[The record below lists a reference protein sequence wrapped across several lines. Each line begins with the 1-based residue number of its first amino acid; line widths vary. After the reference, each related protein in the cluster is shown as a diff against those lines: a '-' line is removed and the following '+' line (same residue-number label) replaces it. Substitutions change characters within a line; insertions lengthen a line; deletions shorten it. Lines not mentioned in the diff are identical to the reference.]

1 MSVFYLVKRAFSAFD
16 EDCFVKVFR
25 TFVRSQLDFAI
36 QAWKPWASKYLGIL
50 EKVQRRATK
59 LTKASSDLSSSYCFK
74 LVNDS
79 NLRTSSKSGQGSLLV
94 AMSQTTLDKPVE
106 ESFSDDNVGGSPRT
120 ELLNSPTK
128 ERTASSVADADGES
142 RGISSASSPFSP
154 SSAPLSAENGLGR
167 CSLTTQDSG
176 VDETLDE
183 VLEEERTRVAG
194 ANRKL
199 RGEVDEQEEEGD
211 YAGWVIEEKAREVFT
226 LGTTSACPASMASPS
241 SPVAVSI
248 ETAANGDNLDNSS
261 SDRREPR
268 LRRRRRRS
276 RICPPAPPSSC
287 SGRAVEVSKSS
298 AKQSSSDGD
307 TKASASSAVE
317 TGPRSSSSVSES
329 SSSDEETGFSEMPAN
344 TRLDESTGTL
354 STDSPVEEPSVRDAL
369 QSCAVHPHIPLVR
382 LTSLRKIIRRL
393 SSDLPSDARTLLG
406 GAGNSVMLMV
416 TGSAGLHT
424 VRENK
429 ASTISSGTENKV
441 AEWRDGSRDLQR
453 PDSAAPS
460 PNPLDRTDPDE
471 GTIGSLNGISNGT
484 IIKRPKTLKLTFF
497 YTNVQSI
504 LPKFDELKIH
514 ICALSIDVVSLTE
527 SWLSENVDDRELMLP
542 GFQLFQRD
550 RRERQGGGVVTYVK
564 HGLLVSEKTEQFA
577 CSAETIWLTIRAPG
591 SHSLE
596 VLTVYRPP
604 RSDPEADARLL
615 EELGRFALRP
625 DVLIMGD
632 FNAPLIDWSSLYAR
646 GPELT
651 FDRRFLDMAL
661 RSFLTQH
668 VLFPT
673 RTKASSS
680 YCFTL
685 VNDSNLRTSSKSG
698 QGSLLVAMSQTTLD
712 KPVEESFSDDNVGG
726 SPRTE
731 LLNSPTKE
739 RTASSVA
746 DADGESRG
754 ISSASSPFSPSSAPL
769 SAENGLGRCSLT
781 TQDSGVD
788 ETLDEVLEEERT
800 RVAGANRKLREEDNE
815 QEEEGDYAGWV
826 IEEKA
831 REVFTLGT
839 ASACPA
845 SMASPSSPVAVS
857 TETAANGDNLD
868 NSSSDRREPRLRRRR
883 RRSRICPP
891 APPSC
896 SGRAV
901 EISKSSAKQS
911 SSDGDTK
918 ASASSAVETGSRS
931 SRSIAEKRHRAE
943 ALAAERSRERL
954 ANLAAAEA
962 AAEAARER
970 ARQLREARSQELRR
984 RDEERRRNADER
996 RKAFQA
1002 ARQDRTVP
1010 TIGRGAS
1017 VVTNSGL
1024 SKSLRIHP
1032 VNGRVASSCL
1042 PRGFASELDPSD
1054 PRYCPYGFGSSCR
1067 REVCLT
1073 TSQLVKARNDQNKR
1087 HLLTTSFTADV
1098 KRSFHVPDRRMTTSA
1113 TVNYSRPLG
1122 VLDTRGALTKH
1133 ELTNKSAIQS
1143 QSDSSFKAITSKPQ
1157 PRKLPEI
1164 RSMRIPP
1171 SLLKSTEA
1179 SSQEKNGQKAF
1190 DKTSVASAKS
1200 RSLPT
1205 FARQK
1210 PTYAVNNPKPTRMS
1224 VSTRKPPNH
1233 GDVKMPTAAPLGR
1246 CQPRKPTS
1254 QQTAPHRQNP
1264 PAAQPPASML
1274 SVKACADRRPL
1285 SPSTVLRDSVEG
1297 GPQVATTE
1305 TPTKSITSVRGGAEP
1320 SDEEV
1325 AEYRARMKEQR
1336 RLALERREEEEMAI
1350 SKETEQRVE
1359 QEAMNVIIREIA
1371 EVTVGEAIDQAIA
1384 ELKAEA
1390 IQAAVMDEQTEQ
1402 VQQHN
1407 SQNPSHSPSRL
1418 PQKAAFRLETAM
1430 QGLSM
1435 IPPAGEAITVSFV
1448 PAEGDPTVVL
1458 RSSTLINR
1466 SLSAN
1471 DLQPPSESDK
1481 NLIQMIVTTSK
1492 DRLNKGIEEMAT
1504 AVGEKWD
1511 KNAQTLALRTLSN
1524 VTAEA
1529 AEREER
1535 KRRLQ
1540 QVMLRIR
1547 TPHGSSASLAAE
1559 DSEANSSGPEHFFAD
1574 STAQP
1579 DDHPDDQQPL
1589 TPTTSAHRSPIQ
1601 FKPNALLSVLESGRL
1616 PKNSR
1621 AAALL
1626 RERVTSPTVI
1636 NTPKNHDGS
1645 IPSELTKTA
1654 EGSQDGGPV
1663 DLTSDEDVE
1672 DDRSSTQIQGLPSL
1686 TTDLVTPVKPPHQM
1700 ADSGAAGE
1708 ETNGEEEA
1716 EARAESIAK
1725 EERAGGVPQNGAQFG
1740 LDEEQDI
1747 PLSLS
1752 ALGPEHSAVLRHSI
1766 LVRDPQSKLS
1776 HADLEVFNAVGDASP
1791 RPAE

>member
-1 MSVFYLVKRAFSAFD
+1 MS
-16 EDCFVKVFR
+16 
-25 TFVRSQLDFAI
+25 RSDDIKCRYQEA
-36 QAWKPWASKYLGIL
+36 
-50 EKVQRRATK
+50 

-79 NLRTSSKSGQGSLLV
+79 SLRTSSKLGQGSLLV
-94 AMSQTTLDKPVE
+94 AMSQTTLDKPVA

-128 ERTASSVADADGES
+128 ERTASSADADGES

-183 VLEEERTRVAG
+183 VLEEERTRAAVAG

-199 RGEVDEQEEEGD
+199 REEEAGEEEGD

-241 SPVAVSI
+241 SPVAVST
-248 ETAANGDNLDNSS
+248 ETAANGDNLESSS
-261 SDRREPR
+261 SDRRETR

-276 RICPPAPPSSC
+276 RICPPAPPSS
-287 SGRAVEVSKSS
+287 
-298 AKQSSSDGD
+298 
-307 TKASASSAVE
+307 
-317 TGPRSSSSVSES
+317 
-329 SSSDEETGFSEMPAN
+329 
-344 TRLDESTGTL
+344 
-354 STDSPVEEPSVRDAL
+354 
-369 QSCAVHPHIPLVR
+369 
-382 LTSLRKIIRRL
+382 
-393 SSDLPSDARTLLG
+393 
-406 GAGNSVMLMV
+406 
-416 TGSAGLHT
+416 
-424 VRENK
+424 
-429 ASTISSGTENKV
+429 
-441 AEWRDGSRDLQR
+441 
-453 PDSAAPS
+453 
-460 PNPLDRTDPDE
+460 
-471 GTIGSLNGISNGT
+471 
-484 IIKRPKTLKLTFF
+484 
-497 YTNVQSI
+497 
-504 LPKFDELKIH
+504 
-514 ICALSIDVVSLTE
+514 
-527 SWLSENVDDRELMLP
+527 
-542 GFQLFQRD
+542 
-550 RRERQGGGVVTYVK
+550 
-564 HGLLVSEKTEQFA
+564 
-577 CSAETIWLTIRAPG
+577 
-591 SHSLE
+591 
-596 VLTVYRPP
+596 
-604 RSDPEADARLL
+604 
-615 EELGRFALRP
+615 
-625 DVLIMGD
+625 
-632 FNAPLIDWSSLYAR
+632 
-646 GPELT
+646 
-651 FDRRFLDMAL
+651 
-661 RSFLTQH
+661 
-668 VLFPT
+668 
-673 RTKASSS
+673 
-680 YCFTL
+680 
-685 VNDSNLRTSSKSG
+685 
-698 QGSLLVAMSQTTLD
+698 
-712 KPVEESFSDDNVGG
+712 
-726 SPRTE
+726 
-731 LLNSPTKE
+731 
-739 RTASSVA
+739 
-746 DADGESRG
+746 
-754 ISSASSPFSPSSAPL
+754 
-769 SAENGLGRCSLT
+769 
-781 TQDSGVD
+781 
-788 ETLDEVLEEERT
+788 
-800 RVAGANRKLREEDNE
+800 
-815 QEEEGDYAGWV
+815 
-826 IEEKA
+826 
-831 REVFTLGT
+831 
-839 ASACPA
+839 
-845 SMASPSSPVAVS
+845 
-857 TETAANGDNLD
+857 
-868 NSSSDRREPRLRRRR
+868 
-883 RRSRICPP
+883 
-891 APPSC
+891 

-918 ASASSAVETGSRS
+918 ASAVETGASS

-970 ARQLREARSQELRR
+970 ARQLREARSQELRKR
-984 RDEERRRNADER
+984 EEERRRNADER
-996 RKAFQA
+996 RKALQT

-1010 TIGRGAS
+1010 TIGRGTS

-1024 SKSLRIHP
+1024 SKSLRIRP
-1032 VNGRVASSCL
+1032 VNGRVASSYL

-1073 TSQLVKARNDQNKR
+1073 TSQLVKARNDQNRR

-1098 KRSFHVPDRRMTTSA
+1098 KRSFHVPDKRMTTSA

-1122 VLDTRGALTKH
+1122 LLDTRGAKH

-1143 QSDSSFKAITSKPQ
+1143 QSDATFKATTSKSQ

-1179 SSQEKNGQKAF
+1179 SGQEKSGQKAF
-1190 DKTSVASAKS
+1190 DKTSVSSAKS
-1200 RSLPT
+1200 RTLPT
-1205 FARQK
+1205 FVRQK

-1224 VSTRKPPNH
+1224 VSTRKPPNR
-1233 GDVKMPTAAPLGR
+1233 GDVKMPTAVPLGR
-1246 CQPRKPTS
+1246 CQPRKLTS
-1254 QQTAPHRQNP
+1254 QQTASRLQNP
-1264 PAAQPPASML
+1264 PSAQSATSLL
-1274 SVKACADRRPL
+1274 SVKACADRPL
-1285 SPSTVLRDSVEG
+1285 SPSTALRDSVEG
-1297 GPQVATTE
+1297 GLQVATTE
-1305 TPTKSITSVRGGAEP
+1305 APTKSITSVRGGAEP

-1390 IQAAVMDEQTEQ
+1390 IQAAVLDEQTEQ

-1407 SQNPSHSPSRL
+1407 SQNLSHSPSRL

-1435 IPPAGEAITVSFV
+1435 IPPAGEAITVSPV

-1458 RSSTLINR
+1458 RSSSTLINR

-1471 DLQPPSESDK
+1471 DLQPASESDK
-1481 NLIQMIVTTSK
+1481 NLIQAIVTTSK

-1559 DSEANSSGPEHFFAD
+1559 DGEANSPGPDHFFAD
-1574 STAQP
+1574 SAQP
-1579 DDHPDDQQPL
+1579 DDHPGDQPL
-1589 TPTTSAHRSPIQ
+1589 TPPAHRSPIQ

-1626 RERVTSPTVI
+1626 RERVTSPTVF
-1636 NTPKNHDGS
+1636 NTPKNHDGN
-1645 IPSELTKTA
+1645 IPSEVTKTA
-1654 EGSQDGGPV
+1654 ESSQDGGPV
-1663 DLTSDEDVE
+1663 DLTSDEDGE
-1672 DDRSSTQIQGLPSL
+1672 EDRSSTPIQGLPAL

-1716 EARAESIAK
+1716 RTESTAK
-1725 EERAGGVPQNGAQFG
+1725 EEKAGGVPQNGAQLG

-1791 RPAE
+1791 REFSFL

>member
-1 MSVFYLVKRAFSAFD
+1 MCHD
-16 EDCFVKVFR
+16 IFR
-25 TFVRSQLDFAI
+25 SSQ
-36 QAWKPWASKYLGIL
+36 
-50 EKVQRRATK
+50 
-59 LTKASSDLSSSYCFK
+59 SYCFK

-79 NLRTSSKSGQGSLLV
+79 SLRTSSKLGQGSLLV
-94 AMSQTTLDKPVE
+94 AMSQTTLDKPVA
-106 ESFSDDNVGGSPRT
+106 ESFSDDTVGGSPRT

-128 ERTASSVADADGES
+128 ERTASSADADGES

-154 SSAPLSAENGLGR
+154 SSAPLSTENGLGR

-183 VLEEERTRVAG
+183 VLEEERTRAAVAG

-199 RGEVDEQEEEGD
+199 REEDAAQEEGD

-226 LGTTSACPASMASPS
+226 LGTTSACPASMTSPS
-241 SPVAVSI
+241 SPMAVST
-248 ETAANGDNLDNSS
+248 ETAANGDNLESSS
-261 SDRREPR
+261 SDRREQR

-276 RICPPAPPSSC
+276 RICPPAPPS
-287 SGRAVEVSKSS
+287 
-298 AKQSSSDGD
+298 
-307 TKASASSAVE
+307 T
-317 TGPRSSSSVSES
+317 
-329 SSSDEETGFSEMPAN
+329 
-344 TRLDESTGTL
+344 
-354 STDSPVEEPSVRDAL
+354 
-369 QSCAVHPHIPLVR
+369 
-382 LTSLRKIIRRL
+382 
-393 SSDLPSDARTLLG
+393 
-406 GAGNSVMLMV
+406 
-416 TGSAGLHT
+416 
-424 VRENK
+424 
-429 ASTISSGTENKV
+429 
-441 AEWRDGSRDLQR
+441 
-453 PDSAAPS
+453 
-460 PNPLDRTDPDE
+460 
-471 GTIGSLNGISNGT
+471 
-484 IIKRPKTLKLTFF
+484 
-497 YTNVQSI
+497 
-504 LPKFDELKIH
+504 
-514 ICALSIDVVSLTE
+514 
-527 SWLSENVDDRELMLP
+527 
-542 GFQLFQRD
+542 
-550 RRERQGGGVVTYVK
+550 
-564 HGLLVSEKTEQFA
+564 
-577 CSAETIWLTIRAPG
+577 
-591 SHSLE
+591 
-596 VLTVYRPP
+596 
-604 RSDPEADARLL
+604 
-615 EELGRFALRP
+615 
-625 DVLIMGD
+625 
-632 FNAPLIDWSSLYAR
+632 
-646 GPELT
+646 
-651 FDRRFLDMAL
+651 
-661 RSFLTQH
+661 
-668 VLFPT
+668 
-673 RTKASSS
+673 
-680 YCFTL
+680 
-685 VNDSNLRTSSKSG
+685 
-698 QGSLLVAMSQTTLD
+698 
-712 KPVEESFSDDNVGG
+712 
-726 SPRTE
+726 
-731 LLNSPTKE
+731 
-739 RTASSVA
+739 
-746 DADGESRG
+746 
-754 ISSASSPFSPSSAPL
+754 
-769 SAENGLGRCSLT
+769 
-781 TQDSGVD
+781 
-788 ETLDEVLEEERT
+788 
-800 RVAGANRKLREEDNE
+800 
-815 QEEEGDYAGWV
+815 
-826 IEEKA
+826 
-831 REVFTLGT
+831 
-839 ASACPA
+839 
-845 SMASPSSPVAVS
+845 
-857 TETAANGDNLD
+857 
-868 NSSSDRREPRLRRRR
+868 
-883 RRSRICPP
+883 
-891 APPSC
+891 

-918 ASASSAVETGSRS
+918 ASAVETGARS

-970 ARQLREARSQELRR
+970 ARQLREARSQELRKR
-984 RDEERRRNADER
+984 EEERRRNADER
-996 RKAFQA
+996 RKALQT

-1010 TIGRGAS
+1010 TIGRGTS

-1024 SKSLRIHP
+1024 SKSLRIRP
-1032 VNGRVASSCL
+1032 VNGRVASSYL

-1098 KRSFHVPDRRMTTSA
+1098 KRSFHVPDKRMTTSA

-1122 VLDTRGALTKH
+1122 LLDTRGAKH
-1133 ELTNKSAIQS
+1133 ELTNKSTIQS
-1143 QSDSSFKAITSKPQ
+1143 QSDASFKATTSKSQ

-1179 SSQEKNGQKAF
+1179 SSQ
-1190 DKTSVASAKS
+1190 
-1200 RSLPT
+1200 
-1205 FARQK
+1205 
-1210 PTYAVNNPKPTRMS
+1210 
-1224 VSTRKPPNH
+1224 
-1233 GDVKMPTAAPLGR
+1233 
-1246 CQPRKPTS
+1246 
-1254 QQTAPHRQNP
+1254 
-1264 PAAQPPASML
+1264 
-1274 SVKACADRRPL
+1274 ACADRPL
-1285 SPSTVLRDSVEG
+1285 SPSTALRDSVEG
-1297 GPQVATTE
+1297 GLQVATTE
-1305 TPTKSITSVRGGAEP
+1305 APTKSITSVRGGAEP

-1390 IQAAVMDEQTEQ
+1390 IQAAVLDEQTEQ

-1407 SQNPSHSPSRL
+1407 SQNLSHSPSRL

-1435 IPPAGEAITVSFV
+1435 IPPAGEAITVSPV

-1466 SLSAN
+1466 SFSAN
-1471 DLQPPSESDK
+1471 DLQPPSGSDE
-1481 NLIQMIVTTSK
+1481 NLIQAIVTTSK

-1559 DSEANSSGPEHFFAD
+1559 DSEANSPGPDHFFAD
-1574 STAQP
+1574 TAQP
-1579 DDHPDDQQPL
+1579 DDHPGDQPL
-1589 TPTTSAHRSPIQ
+1589 TPSAHRSPIQ

-1636 NTPKNHDGS
+1636 NTPKNHDGN
-1645 IPSELTKTA
+1645 IPSEVMKTA
-1654 EGSQDGGPV
+1654 ESSQDGGPV

-1672 DDRSSTQIQGLPSL
+1672 EDRSSTPIQGLPAL

-1716 EARAESIAK
+1716 RTESTAK
-1725 EERAGGVPQNGAQFG
+1725 EEKAGGVPQNGAQLG